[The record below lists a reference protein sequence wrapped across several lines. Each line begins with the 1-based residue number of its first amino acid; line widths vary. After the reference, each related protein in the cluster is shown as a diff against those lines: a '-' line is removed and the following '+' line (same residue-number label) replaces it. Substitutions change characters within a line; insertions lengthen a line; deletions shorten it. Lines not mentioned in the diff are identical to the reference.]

1 MSSNYRF
8 YCCSPVRNV
17 IPMTSHD
24 LLTTDLHRVA
34 ETVADRGIDAVDPSL
49 VDAVAARALMLGA
62 STTLV
67 DILLD
72 PHAPAVARIRAFG
85 RVAMVAGRS
94 TRDRF
99 VLAA

>member
-1 MSSNYRF
+1 
-8 YCCSPVRNV
+8 
-17 IPMTSHD
+17 MTSYD
-24 LLTTDLHRVA
+24 LYNELERVA

-67 DILLD
+67 DILVD
-72 PHAPAVARIRAFG
+72 PDEPAVTRLRAFG
-85 RVAMVAGRS
+85 RLAMVAARP

-99 VLAA
+99 ALAA

>member
-1 MSSNYRF
+1 MDMN
-8 YCCSPVRNV
+8 SP
-17 IPMTSHD
+17 D

-34 ETVADRGIDAVDPSL
+34 ETVADQGIDAVDATL
-49 VDAVAARALMLGA
+49 VDAVAARAQMLGA

-72 PHAPAVARIRAFG
+72 PAEPNVARIRAFG
-85 RVAMVAGRS
+85 RLALVAARPTG
-94 TRDRF
+94 DRF